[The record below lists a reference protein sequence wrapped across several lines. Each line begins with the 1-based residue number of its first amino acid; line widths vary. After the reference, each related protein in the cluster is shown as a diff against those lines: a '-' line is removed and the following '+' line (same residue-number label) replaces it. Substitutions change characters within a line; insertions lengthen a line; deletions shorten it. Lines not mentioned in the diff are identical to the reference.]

1 MVRQFYKYVSRN
13 VAGMVGISIYVIADT
28 FFISL
33 ASGTD
38 GIALLN
44 LALPLYGLIFAIG
57 SLIGIGSAT
66 RFAIL
71 NAQENGEKD
80 FCFTQ
85 AILWQML
92 LSVPFVLLGI
102 FAPEWWIYL
111 MGGDSSLAQLG
122 GVYVRIVMFGTPFFM
137 MNYTFSGFARND
149 NAPTVAMLS
158 ALLASGF
165 NILFDYI
172 FMFPMGMGIAGAA
185 LATAMAPVVSI
196 AVCCVHFFSERSTVK
211 LVKVRM
217 SLAKLIKGCKLGVSA
232 FVGEISS
239 AITATVFNFLLLSM
253 AGNTG
258 VAAYGIVANFSLVA
272 MAIFNGIA
280 QGMQPL
286 LSDCYG
292 RAKHRELTQLLRMGI
307 VVAVIVELLMI
318 MLAWLF
324 TDNLVDIFNS
334 ENSNLLEKYAFDA
347 IRLYFLGFIF
357 SGANIIIISYFSSVG
372 DAVKASVTSLLRGV
386 FAVTVSAVVMSMLF
400 GIIGIWLSFLTG
412 ELITFIVV
420 VALYFSNKRKYKRNN
435 SAKASDVLT

>member
-66 RFAIL
+66 RFAIF
-71 NAQENGEKD
+71 NAQGSGEKD
-80 FCFTQ
+80 SCFTQ
-85 AILWQML
+85 ALLWQL
-92 LSVPFVLLGI
+92 ILSVPFVLLGI
-102 FAPEWWIYL
+102 FAPEWWIYI
-111 MGGDSSLAQLG
+111 MGGDTSLAQLG

-149 NAPTVAMLS
+149 NAPTVAMLA
-158 ALLASGF
+158 ALVASGF

-196 AVCCVHFFSERSTVK
+196 AVCCVHFLGKSSTVK
-211 LVKVRM
+211 LIRVRL
-217 SLAKLIKGCKLGVSA
+217 SISKLIKGCKLGVSA

-239 AITATVFNFLLLSM
+239 AITATVYNLLLLSM

-292 RAKHRELTQLLRMGI
+292 RARFKELKLLLRMGVI
-307 VVAVIVELLMI
+307 MALIVELFMI
-318 MLAWLF
+318 VLAWLF
-324 TDNLVDIFNS
+324 TDNLVSVFNS
-334 ENSNLLEKYAFDA
+334 ENSDLLARYAFDA

-357 SGANIIIISYFSSVG
+357 SGVNIVIISYFSSIG

-386 FAVTVSAVVMSMLF
+386 FAVSVSAVIMSMLL

-412 ELITFIVV
+412 ELITFVV
-420 VALYFSNKRKYKRNN
+420 VLVLYLGGKRKHKLQQ
-435 SAKASDVLT
+435 LT